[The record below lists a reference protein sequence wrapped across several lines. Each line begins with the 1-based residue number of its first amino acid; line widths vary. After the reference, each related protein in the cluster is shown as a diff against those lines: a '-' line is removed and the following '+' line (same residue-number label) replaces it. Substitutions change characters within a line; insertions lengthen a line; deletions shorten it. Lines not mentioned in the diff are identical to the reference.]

1 VFQTARIINE
11 CLTPK
16 VLLARRSRA
25 RIIIIIIM
33 RAIAA
38 VYLHLYETAVLFM
51 DHFARAKRAKK
62 WLILY
67 RHRSLYINISIII
80 VIVVRSGGV
89 VNSGSYRKSPRA
101 FSTPRNGK
109 KKNSGIGMCWFQR
122 PRQRNRQE
130 QRERERERAL
140 CHANFRMQIPSRCRN
155 NIVDVLIRNGLFS
168 IIGNN

>member
-1 VFQTARIINE
+1 
-11 CLTPK
+11 
-16 VLLARRSRA
+16 
-25 RIIIIIIM
+25 M

-130 QRERERERAL
+130 QRERERERESSL
-140 CHANFRMQIPSRCRN
+140 SREFSNANTVEMSKQYCRCAHPQWTFFDYRQ
-155 NIVDVLIRNGLFS
+155 
-168 IIGNN
+168 